1 MKKYS
6 IYLLL
11 IINSL
16 ISCNDLDLS
25 PLDQGSSEN
34 WYSSEIQFEMA
45 VNDFYRLAFWY
56 YTPTPHDRFQW
67 SDDYTCRDNRS
78 EITAG
83 TLNSE
88 TGFVNTFWKN
98 QYKSI
103 GRALT
108 VIANLEKG
116 KEYGI
121 SDTKLNQY
129 EAEARFILASRYAY
143 LTFAFGDI
151 PLVKGLIDVN
161 EAYNMSRTPK
171 EEVIKY
177 IYENFDFAIENL
189 PKEYSSKMRATKGA
203 ALALKARYALYFE
216 DYEIAAEAA
225 KECIDLG
232 IYSLNPDYAELFVT
246 RNAAE
251 SIFLLP
257 RSLENGIYETVRN
270 AIPRTGNGGWTA
282 VNPSWALLASYEC
295 IDGLPIDKSPLFD
308 PHNPFKNRDP
318 RCTATIVEFGTS
330 LLGVE
335 FDPHPDKDMVM
346 NYNTGQMVK
355 NNDTRANATYASFNG
370 LNWRKGIDETW
381 GPSTSYQ
388 MSNDFVSIRYADVL
402 LIYAEAKI
410 ELNQID
416 ESVISAINQVRA
428 RAYGVN
434 EKDKLK
440 YPALEIMNQNDLR
453 KKVRNERRVEFAY
466 EGLRFN
472 DLIRWKI
479 AGEALSRPQ
488 PGLLYPASLLRDE
501 VIKPGL
507 WFWAY
512 TPTIDENGIAD
523 FSELFNNNKA
533 QVLSQGNWNDRQYLW
548 PIPDE
553 EIIINNN
560 MVQNPEY

>member
-1 MKKYS
+1 MKKYVVF
-6 IYLLL
+6 ILLT
-11 IINSL
+11 IFSL
-16 ISCNDLDLS
+16 YSCNELDLS

-34 WYSSEIQFEMA
+34 WYSSETQFEMA
-45 VNDFYRLAFWY
+45 INDFYRLAFWY
-56 YTPTPHDRFQW
+56 YTPTPHDHQQW
-67 SDDYTCRDNRS
+67 SDDYTCRNNRTVFTS
-78 EITAG
+78 G
-83 TLNSE
+83 TFNSE
-88 TGFVNTFWKN
+88 TGFVKTFWNN

-103 GRALT
+103 GRAIK
-108 VIANLEKG
+108 VIENLERG
-116 KEYGI
+116 RENGI
-121 SDTKLNQY
+121 SDTKLKQY
-129 EAEARFILASRYAY
+129 EAEARFTLASRYAY

-151 PLVKGLIDVN
+151 PLVKGQIDID
-161 EAYNMSRTPK
+161 EAYSMSRTPK
-171 EEVIKY
+171 EEVIDY

-189 PKEYSSKMRATKGA
+189 PKEYSKKMRATKGA
-203 ALALKARYALYFE
+203 ALALKARYALYFG

-225 KECIDLG
+225 EDCMELG

-246 RNAAE
+246 KNAEE

-257 RSLENGIYETVRN
+257 RSLENNIYETVRN

-295 IDGLPIDKSPLFD
+295 TDGLPVDESPLFN
-308 PHNPFKNRDP
+308 PRNPFENRDP
-318 RCTATIVEFGTS
+318 RCTATIVEFGTT

-335 FDPHPDKDMVM
+335 FDPHPDKKQVM
-346 NYNTGQMVK
+346 DYNSGKMVK

-402 LIYAEAKI
+402 LIYAEAKT

-434 EKDKLK
+434 ENDKQQ
-440 YPALEIMNQNDLR
+440 YPAIEIMSQSDLR
-453 KKVRNERRVEFAY
+453 KKIRNERRVEFAY
-466 EGLRFN
+466 EGLRYN
-472 DLIRWKI
+472 DLIRWRI
-479 AGEALSRPQ
+479 AGETLSRPQ
-488 PGLLYPASLLRDE
+488 PGLLHPASLLREE
-501 VIKPGL
+501 VVNPGL

-512 TPTIDENGIAD
+512 TPQIDENGIAD
-523 FSELFNNNKA
+523 FSELLNNNKA
-533 QVLSQGNWNDRQYLW
+533 QVLSQGDWDDRQYLW

-553 EIIINNN
+553 EIIINDN
-560 MVQNPEY
+560 MVQNPGY